1 MNYEDKWDEKGNP
14 IKENSNDVLIQNYV
28 IQNYFRALYRNF
40 FLTYRKSRNHL
51 QALTR
56 MNAYHISEFG
66 TYASLLVYAEGDR
79 EAEGRRIDSFK
90 NFFAQKQFKNFLFKR
105 IAFLGIRCN

>member
-1 MNYEDKWDEKGNP
+1 
-14 IKENSNDVLIQNYV
+14 LIQNYV
-28 IQNYFRALYRNF
+28 LQNYGRSQYRNF

-66 TYASLLVYAEGDR
+66 TYASHIVYSEGDR
-79 EAEGRRIDSFK
+79 EEESARLETFGGFY
-90 NFFAQKQFKNFLFKR
+90 AQKQFKNFLFKR
-105 IAFLGIRCN
+105 IAFFGIRCNKSEDILEDLR